1 MIIYIKINSRLKRSK
16 ISERFD
22 FFVKIKLTSKLRFLE
37 GRLLIALRL
46 RLIAWLWRMMR
57 LVVRLWMVRLIA
69 WLRRMM
75 RLIAWLRNIS
85 LPCLT
90 VDIVLVVTGSDEF
103 IEEGAVSA
111 VKGVLFSVGVTEVI
125 NLKYQVEI
133 LTIIL
138 VCVTV

>member
-46 RLIAWLWRMMR
+46 RLIAWLWRMVR
-57 LVVRLWMVRLIA
+57 LVVRLWRIMRLIAWLWMVRLIA

-85 LPCLT
+85 LSSLT

-111 VKGVLFSVGVTEVI
+111 VKGVLFSVGVTEMI
-125 NLKYQVEI
+125 NLKYH
-133 LTIIL
+133 
-138 VCVTV
+138 